1 MFTQSVSYL
10 WAILKALD
18 GKSSG
23 RALRDLGAAAADP
36 RVGIRFRG
44 LPLGPTLIC
53 LCMLQGQLIL
63 IVSVGTVQLYFRE
76 RGGFIIV
83 DRTGFFNKLVLK
95 PNS

>member
-1 MFTQSVSYL
+1 M
-10 WAILKALD
+10 KALD

-44 LPLGPTLIC
+44 LPLGPTLIY
-53 LCMLQGQLIL
+53 LCMWQGQLIL
-63 IVSVGTVQLYFRE
+63 LIVTVGTVQLYFRE

-83 DRTGFFNKLVLK
+83 DRTGFFSKLVLK

>member
-1 MFTQSVSYL
+1 M
-10 WAILKALD
+10 KALD

-23 RALRDLGAAAADP
+23 RALRDLGTAAAEP

-44 LPLGPTLIC
+44 LPLGPTLIYS
-53 LCMLQGQLIL
+53 MWQGQLIL
-63 IVSVGTVQLYFRE
+63 IVTVGTVQLYFRE
-76 RGGFIIV
+76 SGGFIIV